1 MKFEEEYLSD
11 AIEVSG
17 KLCVGSLGQ
26 GLYRYDFQSLEVE
39 YLPGFENTVIYS
51 MTESP
56 CKRFVVLSTFFALI
70 IVCIADFKEIVKI
83 QKREMKWAEI
93 MLSHSLVFIHD
104 RHG

>member
-1 MKFEEEYLSD
+1 
-11 AIEVSG
+11 
-17 KLCVGSLGQ
+17 
-26 GLYRYDFQSLEVE
+26 
-39 YLPGFENTVIYS
+39 

-70 IVCIADFKEIVKI
+70 IVGTADFKEIVKI